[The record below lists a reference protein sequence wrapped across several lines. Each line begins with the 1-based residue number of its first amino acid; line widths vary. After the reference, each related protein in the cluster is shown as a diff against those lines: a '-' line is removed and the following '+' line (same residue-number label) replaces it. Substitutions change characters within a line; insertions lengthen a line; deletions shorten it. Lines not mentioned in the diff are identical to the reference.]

1 MSWIEWAVDLA
12 VLGVPPLSCCCA
24 WWLWAR
30 NQGRDASIPRWRQVT
45 TVIDLVVFTV
55 SIALGAMALWYWHDF
70 SRTPMQPEA
79 TRVLTVAG
87 FALAVFG
94 IPFSVMARS
103 WNRVALVVCSLGLL
117 VFYLAMFA
125 AV

>member
-1 MSWIEWAVDLA
+1 MNWTEWAVDLA
-12 VLGVPPLSCCCA
+12 VLGVPPLSCGWA

-30 NQGRDASIPRWRQVT
+30 HGQDGAIPRWRRVI
-45 TVIDLVVFTV
+45 TVIDLVVFTL
-55 SIALGAMALWYWHDF
+55 SIALGATALWYWHDF
-70 SRTPMQPEA
+70 TRTPTQPEV
-79 TRVLTVAG
+79 TRVLTLVG

-103 WNRVALVVCSLGLL
+103 WNRVALVLCSLGLL
-117 VFYLAMFA
+117 VFYVAMFA

>member
-1 MSWIEWAVDLA
+1 MNGTEWIVDLA
-12 VLGVPPLSCCCA
+12 VLGVPPLSCGWA
-24 WWLWAR
+24 WWLWR
-30 NQGRDASIPRWRQVT
+30 RHGRDTAIPRWRQVT
-45 TVIDLVVFTV
+45 TVIDLIVFTV
-55 SIALGAMALWYWHDF
+55 SIALGALALWYWHDF

-79 TRVLTVAG
+79 TRVMTMVG

-117 VFYLAMFA
+117 VFYVAMFA